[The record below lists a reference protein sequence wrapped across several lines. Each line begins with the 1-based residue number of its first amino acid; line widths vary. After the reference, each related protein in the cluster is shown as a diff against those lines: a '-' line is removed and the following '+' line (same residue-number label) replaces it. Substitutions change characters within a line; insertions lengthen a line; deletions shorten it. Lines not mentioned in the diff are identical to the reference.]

1 MDHVIHYGTGRGSH
15 SIKLERSQMQ
25 QYKAVV
31 LRSIRRFADNDKLP
45 SPSQGG
51 SSIRLYARWAELS
64 SREETGQYLGRK
76 IRSADDAISFVLQFA
91 GVWHT
96 IGKSNHTYRDLTL
109 DAILSIDAIISIDT
123 IHQIIT
129 SDPRYGNLINTKES
143 DLVLFERPRVRDI
156 HTTAKVGNEK
166 SPEFKEAMVKQFIYL
181 FNKRREAKE

>member
-1 MDHVIHYGTGRGSH
+1 MLLKRQD
-15 SIKLERSQMQ
+15 
-25 QYKAVV
+25 
-31 LRSIRRFADNDKLP
+31 P
-45 SPSQGG
+45 
-51 SSIRLYARWAELS
+51 
-64 SREETGQYLGRK
+64 
-76 IRSADDAISFVLQFA
+76 
-91 GVWHT
+91 HT
-96 IGKSNHTYRDLTL
+96 KCNHTYRDLTL

>member
-1 MDHVIHYGTGRGSH
+1 
-15 SIKLERSQMQ
+15 MQ

-51 SSIRLYARWAELS
+51 SSIRLYARWAEPS

-91 GVWHT
+91 GVWH
-96 IGKSNHTYRDLTL
+96 
-109 DAILSIDAIISIDT
+109 SIDAIISIDT

-156 HTTAKVGNEK
+156 HTIAKVGNEK
-166 SPEFKEAMVKQFIYL
+166 SPEFKKAMVKQFIYL